1 MHCHMESHNANGMAL
16 VIQEGNVSDMNRLP
30 TGFKT
35 CGNFDWSEEEF
46 QSLRKEPSGRC
57 HRRLTKRKHCDAK
70 FVCIQPF
77 CGLLQHLQRE
87 CVD

>member
-57 HRRLTKRKHCDAK
+57 HENVNFSSFDLYFGICLWRYI
-70 FVCIQPF
+70 VCVRVRVRV
-77 CGLLQHLQRE
+77 CR
-87 CVD
+87 